1 MDRVT
6 DACLKCGAK
15 GKLYRIDS
23 LNSEHEPKF
32 FCYDHALERG
42 YFQEKP
48 KDELTLEFS
57 EEVVAEMYAVDFSDE
72 VELEEVFE
80 EVSKEVELEEV
91 VEGEELWEEAPK
103 RSKPRHKEVD

>member
-42 YFQEKP
+42 YFQEK
-48 KDELTLEFS
+48 LEKEVS
-57 EEVVAEMYAVDFSDE
+57 EEVELGEEFSDE
-72 VELEEVFE
+72 EITAMVDFLD
-80 EVSKEVELEEV
+80 EVEIEEEV
-91 VEGEELWEEAPK
+91 VEDEELWEEAPK